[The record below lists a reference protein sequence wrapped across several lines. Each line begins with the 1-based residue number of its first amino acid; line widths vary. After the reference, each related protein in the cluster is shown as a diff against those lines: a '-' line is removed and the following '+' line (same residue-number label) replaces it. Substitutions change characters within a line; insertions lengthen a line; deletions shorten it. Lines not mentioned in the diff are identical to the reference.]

1 MAAPRVTAIVLSWN
15 NFPDTRACLLA
26 LRAQDYPALSIRVV
40 DNAST
45 DGSLAALRA
54 EFPDI
59 ALHANERNL
68 GYTGGNNLAIRAALA
83 DGAAFVWL
91 FNNDAVAAP
100 DVLSRL
106 VAIAGADP
114 GIGLLSPLIARAAP
128 GAGFDFAGGLID
140 MAGGGY
146 QTTEDP
152 AQGQAWQAAHPD
164 RFMLTGTALL
174 ARRALVERIGV
185 LDERFFAYW
194 EDTDYAWR
202 ALRAGWRNHLAF
214 GVTVGHAAKP
224 PAATGLGRPHFYYYM
239 ARNELLF
246 WRKHRG
252 ARAARPLLWA
262 LRRQTRLAEAARASP
277 ATQAAIMAGLWDG
290 LLGRGGAYDPARRM
304 PAPARWL
311 AAAGRSSGLL

>member
-15 NFPDTRACLLA
+15 NLSDTRACLLA

-45 DGSLAALRA
+45 DGSVAALRA
-54 EFPDI
+54 EFPGI
-59 ALHANERNL
+59 ALHANDRNL

-83 DGAAFVWL
+83 DGAEFVWL

-128 GAGFDFAGGLID
+128 GTGYDFAGGLID
-140 MAGGGY
+140 IAGGGY

-152 AQGQAWQAAHPD
+152 AQGQAWQAAYPE
-164 RFMLTGTALL
+164 RFVLTGTALL

-202 ALRAGWRNHLAF
+202 ALRAGFRNHLAF

-224 PAATGLGRPHFYYYM
+224 PAATGLGRPHFYYFM
-239 ARNELLF
+239 ARNEILF
-246 WRKHRG
+246 WRKHLH
-252 ARAARPLLWA
+252 ARASRPVLWT
-262 LRRQTRLAEAARASP
+262 LRRQLRLADATRNSP
-277 ATQAAIMAGLWDG
+277 ATRHAIMAGLWDG

-311 AAAGRSSGLL
+311 AAAGQASGLL